1 MRDKDETTGQE
12 ANGTDVRSVCVVG
25 LGYIGLPTAA
35 MFAANGLQVHGIDI
49 DQRAVDTVNSGQ
61 AHIEEGDLDELV
73 AKVVATGKL
82 RAHTGMQPADAFII
96 AVPTPVTHDESHRPD
111 LTYVM
116 AAGRAIAPVLKQGD
130 LVILESTSPVGT
142 TRQLS
147 ELLAGLRSDL
157 SFPHAAGEKSDVC
170 LAYCPER
177 IIPGRM
183 LRELVDNDRII
194 GGMTA
199 RCSHRAAGLYRNFV
213 EGECLL
219 TDDKTAEM
227 VKLAENSFRDV
238 NIAFANELS
247 MICDGLGMDPWRVIE
262 LANRHPRV
270 SILNPGPGVGG
281 HCIAVDPWFIV
292 ASAPERAKLIRAARE
307 TNDRKPWH
315 VVEKVEALIAERPD
329 ARIACLGLAYKPD
342 VDDFRESPAL
352 AIASEL
358 TRRHPGRV
366 VCCDPYQT
374 ALGELG
380 EGLSLR
386 ELDTAVD
393 SDILVIL
400 VGHAAFRDI
409 APRVD
414 VEIVDTVGLR
424 R

>member
-1 MRDKDETTGQE
+1 MRDEEEMAGNG
-12 ANGTDVRSVCVVG
+12 ANAVGVRSVCVVG
-25 LGYIGLPTAA
+25 LGYIGLPTAC

-73 AKVVATGKL
+73 AKVVATGRL
-82 RAHTGMQPADAFII
+82 RAHTAMQSADAFII
-96 AVPTPVTHDESHRPD
+96 AVPTPVTHDDAHRPD
-111 LTYVM
+111 LAYVM
-116 AAGRAIAPVLKQGD
+116 AAGRAVAPMLKRGD

-142 TRQLS
+142 TRELS
-147 ELLAGLRSDL
+147 ELLAGLRDDL
-157 SFPHAAGEKSDVC
+157 SFPHAAGENSDVC

-199 RCSHRAAGLYRNFV
+199 RCSHRAAGLYRSFV

-292 ASAPERAKLIRAARE
+292 ASAPERARLIRAARE
-307 TNDRKPWH
+307 TNDRKPRH
-315 VVEKVEALIAERPD
+315 VIEQVEAILAERPE
-329 ARIACLGLAYKPD
+329 ARISCLGLTYKSD

-352 AIASEL
+352 FIAKEL
-358 TRRHPGRV
+358 TNRHPGQV
-366 VCCDPYQT
+366 VCCDPYQA

-380 EGLSLR
+380 AGLDLAD
-386 ELDTAVD
+386 LDTAAK
-393 SDILVIL
+393 SDILLLL
-400 VGHAAFRDI
+400 VGHAAF
-409 APRVD
+409 AGLSARVD
-414 VEIVDTVGLR
+414 SVVVDTVGLR